1 MDSSKQLRTNQSRNR
16 LINPNL
22 NADAN
27 FIPLEP
33 VAAQSWDQ
41 IILTDS
47 RVLRCKVN
55 AVLWI

>member
-16 LINPNL
+16 LINPNS

-47 RVLRCKVN
+47 RALRCKVN